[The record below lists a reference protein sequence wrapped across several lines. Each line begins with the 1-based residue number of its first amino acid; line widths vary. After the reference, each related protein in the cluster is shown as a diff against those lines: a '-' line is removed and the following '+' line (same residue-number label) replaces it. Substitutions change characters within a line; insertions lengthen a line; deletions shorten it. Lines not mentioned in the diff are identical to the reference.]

1 MNQSRENRDICGEN
15 LSSRTEDYRGHCGV
29 SFFPFFFVHKHYS
42 HFFRFFPCV
51 NTLL

>member
-29 SFFPFFFVHKHYS
+29 SFFLFFFLS
-42 HFFRFFPCV
+42 TNIIPISSASF
-51 NTLL
+51 LA